1 MTAVINF
8 KTTYKGDAPTHWVM
22 LAPSVAESDK
32 CATWHRVEKLRP
44 YETTDDS
51 VMGSPSY
58 QAMSARWEIIEPK
71 LTAYLQGAEIP
82 EDGTPLGAWGGLTS
96 EQADVFRGFK
106 IRTVE
111 EVAAL
116 RDTDIQ
122 RIPLPNARKLKGL
135 ATAFLENK
143 DASAAQAELA
153 DMRAQMAA
161 MQEALEAQNKP
172 KRGRPPKSEQDEA
185 A

>member
-8 KTTYKGDAPTHWVM
+8 KTTYKGEKPTHWVM

-44 YETTDDS
+44 YDTEDES
-51 VMGSPSY
+51 VLGSASY
-58 QAMSARWEIIEPK
+58 QAMAARWEIIEPK

-82 EDGTPLGAWGGLTS
+82 EDGTPLGAWGGLTA
-96 EQADVFRGFK
+96 EQADVFRSFK

-116 RDTDIQ
+116 RDGDIQ

-135 ATAFLENK
+135 AAAFLENK

-153 DMRAQMAA
+153 DLRAQMAA
-161 MQEALEAQNKP
+161 MQEMVEAQNKP
-172 KRGRPPKSEQDEA
+172 KRGRPPKEQDEA

>member
-8 KTTYKGDAPTHWVM
+8 KTTYKGDQQTHWVL

-44 YETTDDS
+44 FETDDES
-51 VMGSPSY
+51 VIGSGSY
-58 QAMSARWEIIEPK
+58 QAMTARCEQIAPK
-71 LTAYLQGAEIP
+71 YTAYLQGSDIP
-82 EDGTPLGAWGGLTS
+82 EDGTPLGAWGGITS

-111 EVAAL
+111 EVAAM
-116 RDTDIQ
+116 RDNDIQ

-135 ATAFLENK
+135 AADFLANK
-143 DASAAQAELA
+143 DAAIAQAEMA

-172 KRGRPPKSEQDEA
+172 KRGRPPKDEQEQA